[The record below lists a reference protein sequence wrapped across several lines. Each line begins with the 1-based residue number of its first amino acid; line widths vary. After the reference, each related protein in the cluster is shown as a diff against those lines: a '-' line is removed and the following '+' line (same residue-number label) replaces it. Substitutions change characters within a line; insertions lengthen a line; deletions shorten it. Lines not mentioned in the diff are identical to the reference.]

1 MSAVT
6 KQEII
11 DALRDASSYAFY
23 RDLSELADRIEK
35 YGIALP
41 SIDALIAE
49 AVAKER
55 EACARV
61 AESFYYYIRQYTTDV
76 PDIEQAIRARGQK

>member
-35 YGIALP
+35 YGIEP
-41 SIDALIAE
+41 EED
-49 AVAKER
+49 K
-55 EACARV
+55 
-61 AESFYYYIRQYTTDV
+61 
-76 PDIEQAIRARGQK
+76 

>member
-1 MSAVT
+1 MSKVT

-49 AVAKER
+49 AVSKER
-55 EACARV
+55 EVCAKV
-61 AESFYYYIRQYTTDV
+61 VEDYCGAWDDEGYALAA
-76 PDIEQAIRARGQK
+76 AIRART